1 MIPGVIDNLRSYLPI
16 AAGALV
22 VAGVTSC
29 SAAPGPV
36 QQAFDQRYPGF
47 DVVTWEQQPYGWE
60 AAFGGDDGAYEA
72 EFDFSGRWLET
83 EVEVVDAAGF
93 PAAARQAVQ
102 AANGGAHV
110 DKWEIEV
117 TPAGEFYE
125 VEILGSDGEY
135 YFDAAGRPA
144 GNQFEDA

>member
-1 MIPGVIDNLRSYLPI
+1 MIPGVITDLRRCLPI
-16 AAGALV
+16 AAAALV
-22 VAGVTSC
+22 VAGLTSC
-29 SAAPGPV
+29 SAAPGPA

-47 DVVTWEQQPYGWE
+47 EVVEWEQHDYGWE

-93 PAAARQAVQ
+93 PAAVRQAVHSTT
-102 AANGGAHV
+102 GGLPV

-125 VEILGSDGEY
+125 IELLGSDGEY
-135 YFDAAGRPA
+135 YFDAAGRQA
-144 GNQFEDA
+144 ENQFEDA

>member
-1 MIPGVIDNLRSYLPI
+1 MIPGVTTDLRGCLRI
-16 AAGALV
+16 AAAALGV
-22 VAGVTSC
+22 VGLTSC
-29 SAAPGPV
+29 SGAPGPV
-36 QQAFDQRYPGF
+36 QQAFDQRYPAF
-47 DVVTWEQQPYGWE
+47 DVVTWEQQHYGWE

-72 EFDFSGRWLET
+72 EFDSSGRWLET

-93 PAAARQAVQ
+93 PAAVRQAVQ
-102 AANGGAHV
+102 GATGGRAV

-125 VEILGSDGEY
+125 VETVGSDGEY

-144 GNQFEDA
+144 ENQFEDA

>member
-1 MIPGVIDNLRSYLPI
+1 MVTPVRSWLTV
-16 AAGALV
+16 AAAALV
-22 VAGVTSC
+22 VAGATGC
-29 SAAPGPV
+29 GAAPGPV

-47 DVVTWEQQPYGWE
+47 EVVEWEQHSYGWE

-83 EVEVVDAAGF
+83 EVEVVDGAGF
-93 PAAARQAVQ
+93 PAAVRQAVQ
-102 AANGGAHV
+102 GVTGIAPV

-125 VEILGSDGEY
+125 IEIRNSDGEY
-135 YFDAAGRPA
+135 YFNASGQQVD
-144 GNQFEDA
+144 NQFEDA

>member
-1 MIPGVIDNLRSYLPI
+1 MIPDVITDLRGYLR
-16 AAGALV
+16 V
-22 VAGVTSC
+22 VATALAVASLTSC
-29 SAAPGPV
+29 SAAPGAA
-36 QQAFDQRYPGF
+36 QQAFDQRYPAF
-47 DVVTWEQQPYGWE
+47 DVETWERQPYGWE

-93 PAAARQAVQ
+93 PAAVRQAVHGVT
-102 AANGGAHV
+102 GGGHV

-125 VEILGSDGEY
+125 VEILGSDGEH
-135 YFDAAGRPA
+135 YFDAAGRPVE
-144 GNQFEDA
+144 NQFEDA